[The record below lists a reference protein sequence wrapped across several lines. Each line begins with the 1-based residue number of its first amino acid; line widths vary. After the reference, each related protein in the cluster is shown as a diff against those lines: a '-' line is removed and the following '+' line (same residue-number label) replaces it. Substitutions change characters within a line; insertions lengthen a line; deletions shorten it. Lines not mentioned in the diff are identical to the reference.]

1 MAKVD
6 PRNHLGLVD
15 NTKLE
20 WLGKLRRDEII
31 LLNSLMQE
39 AEEFA
44 DEDLMKFCQRHIRLG
59 TAEKGERA
67 ELMAKVA
74 IHDEAKRDVV
84 ETRTGAPG
92 GEVPRG
98 P

>member
-1 MAKVD
+1 MAKID

-15 NTKLE
+15 DKKLE
-20 WLGKLRRDEII
+20 WLGDLTSQEII

-39 AEEFA
+39 ADEFA
-44 DEDLMKFCQRHIRLG
+44 DEDLMKFCQRHIRLRS
-59 TAEKGERA
+59 AKGGKRA

-84 ETRTGAPG
+84 ETRTGNPG
-92 GEVPRG
+92 GDVPKG